1 MSIHAGGVAHIQGAS
16 MSAMMSS
23 SSTPLTFDLPERDS
37 ITDVF
42 LARVKADPHAHMLS
56 RLEDNRDVA
65 VSAQQFHREVVEVA
79 KGLIARGVKPGDRV
93 GIFGA
98 TSYEWTTYDFAIW
111 FAGGVSVPFYD
122 TSSEDQ
128 LAWILKDT
136 GLRFVV
142 AESRAHSDR
151 VAQALET
158 SEIEEPLEMS
168 VWDETGHRSLVA
180 DGRAVSAEV
189 VEAARST
196 RGKYD
201 DATIIYTSGTTGR
214 SRGCVLTHANFVDT
228 SASAAVQINQVVVP
242 GARCLLFIPTAHVFA
257 RFIEVMCL
265 LHGVTLA
272 HESDLKRLTEA
283 LGIFR
288 PTFILGVPRVFEK
301 VFNSALQKAEAEK
314 KAPIFRAAE
323 TVAVQYSISLSEGK
337 VSPWLKAKHKLFDVL
352 VYSKLRSI
360 LGGQATHAVSGG
372 GPLGFRLGHFFKGI
386 GVDILEGYGLT
397 ETTAPIAVNTPGKSK
412 IGTVGVPLPGN
423 TVAVAPDGEI
433 LAKGV
438 SVFKEYLNDPEETQK
453 AFVDGWF
460 CTGDFGALDEDGY
473 VSVTGRKKELI
484 ITAGGKNVA
493 PAPFEDE
500 LRRHPVIGQAVVIGE
515 GKKFVSVLVFPDM
528 EMLPTWLE
536 NRDLPALSLEDVPG
550 NDKINEAVAKAI
562 EVANRRVSRAES
574 IREYRIVPAQLTEE
588 NGYLSAKQSVKR
600 HIVNKDFSSYI
611 DDIYEPEN
619 A

>member
-1 MSIHAGGVAHIQGAS
+1 MSI
-16 MSAMMSS
+16 
-23 SSTPLTFDLPERDS
+23 
-37 ITDVF
+37 
-42 LARVKADPHAHMLS
+42 
-56 RLEDNRDVA
+56 
-65 VSAQQFHREVVEVA
+65 
-79 KGLIARGVKPGDRV
+79 
-93 GIFGA
+93 
-98 TSYEWTTYDFAIW
+98 
-111 FAGGVSVPFYD
+111 
-122 TSSEDQ
+122 
-128 LAWILKDT
+128 
-136 GLRFVV
+136 
-142 AESRAHSDR
+142 
-151 VAQALET
+151 
-158 SEIEEPLEMS
+158 
-168 VWDETGHRSLVA
+168 
-180 DGRAVSAEV
+180 
-189 VEAARST
+189 
-196 RGKYD
+196 
-201 DATIIYTSGTTGR
+201 
-214 SRGCVLTHANFVDT
+214 
-228 SASAAVQINQVVVP
+228 
-242 GARCLLFIPTAHVFA
+242 
-257 RFIEVMCL
+257 

-272 HESDLKRLTEA
+272 HESDLTKLTEA
-283 LGIFR
+283 LGAFR

-323 TVAVQYSISLSEGK
+323 AVAVQYSVALSEGK

-352 VYSKLRSI
+352 VYSKLRAV

-372 GPLGFRLGHFFKGI
+372 GPLGFRLGHFSKGI

-438 SVFKEYLNDPEETQK
+438 SVFKEYLNDPQATQD

-460 CTGDFGALDEDGY
+460 CTGDFGTLDEDGY

-515 GKKFVSVLVFPDM
+515 GKKFVSVLIFPDM
-528 EMLPTWLE
+528 EMLPAWLE
-536 NRDLPALSLEDVPG
+536 NRGLPALSLEDVPG
-550 NDKINEAVAKAI
+550 NEKINESVSRAI

-574 IREYRIVPAQLTEE
+574 IREYRIVPAQLTEQ

-611 DDIYEPEN
+611 DDIYGPEN

>member
-1 MSIHAGGVAHIQGAS
+1 
-16 MSAMMSS
+16 MSATMSS
-23 SSTPLTFDLPERDS
+23 SSTPLTFNLPESDT

-42 LARVKADPHAHMLS
+42 VARVASDPHAHMLS
-56 RLEDNRDVA
+56 LLENDREVA
-65 VSAQQFHREVVEVA
+65 ISAQQFHREVVEVA
-79 KGLIARGVKPGDRV
+79 KGLIAKGIKPGDRV

-128 LAWILKDT
+128 LAWILEDT
-136 GLRFVV
+136 GLKFVV
-142 AESRAHSDR
+142 AQSQDHSER
-151 VAQALET
+151 VAQVAQASGIEDTLE
-158 SEIEEPLEMS
+158 IS
-168 VWDETGHRSLVA
+168 VWDEEGHSALVTA
-180 DGRAVSAEV
+180 GRDVTAEA
-189 VEAARST
+189 VEAARSS
-196 RGKYD
+196 RKKSD

-228 SASAAVQINQVVVP
+228 AASAAVQINKVVAP

-257 RFIEVMCL
+257 RFIEVMSI

-272 HESDLKRLTEA
+272 HESDLTKLTEA
-283 LGIFR
+283 LGAFR

-323 TVAVQYSISLSEGK
+323 AVAVQYSVALSEGK
-337 VSPWLKAKHKLFDVL
+337 VSPWLKAKHKFFDIL
-352 VYSKLRSI
+352 VYSKLRAV

-438 SVFKEYLNDPEETQK
+438 SVFKEYLNDPQATQD
-453 AFVDGWF
+453 AFIDGWF
-460 CTGDFGALDEDGY
+460 CTGDFGTLDEDGY

-484 ITAGGKNVA
+484 ITAGGKNIA

-515 GKKFVSVLVFPDM
+515 GKKFVSVLIFPDM
-528 EMLPTWLE
+528 EMLPAWLE
-536 NRDLPALSLEDVPG
+536 NRGLPALSLEDVPG
-550 NDKINEAVAKAI
+550 NEKINESVSRAI
-562 EVANRRVSRAES
+562 EMANRRVSRAES
-574 IREYRIVPAQLTEE
+574 IREYRIVPAQLTEQ

-611 DDIYEPEN
+611 DDIYSPEN
-619 A
+619 AR

>member
-1 MSIHAGGVAHIQGAS
+1 
-16 MSAMMSS
+16 MSATMSS
-23 SSTPLTFDLPERDS
+23 SSTPLTFDLPERDT

-42 LARVKADPHAHMLS
+42 VARVASDPHAHMLS
-56 RLEDNRDVA
+56 LLENDREVA
-65 VSAQQFHREVVEVA
+65 ISAQQFHREVVEVA
-79 KGLIARGVKPGDRV
+79 KGLIAKGIKPGDRV

-136 GLRFVV
+136 DLTFVV
-142 AESRAHSDR
+142 AQSQDHSDR
-151 VAQALET
+151 VAQAAQA
-158 SEIEEPLEMS
+158 SGIEATLDIS
-168 VWDETGHRSLVA
+168 VWDEEGRRSLVA
-180 DGRAVSAEV
+180 AGRDVTAEA
-189 VEAARST
+189 VEAARSS
-196 RGKYD
+196 RSKSD

-228 SASAAVQINQVVVP
+228 AASAAVQINQVVTP

-257 RFIEVMCL
+257 RFIEVMSI

-272 HESDLKRLTEA
+272 HESDLTRLTEA
-283 LGIFR
+283 LGVFR

-301 VFNSALQKAEAEK
+301 VFNSALQKAEAEN

-323 TVAVQYSISLSEGK
+323 AVAVQYSVALSEGK
-337 VSPWLKAKHKLFDVL
+337 VSPWLKAKHKFFDVL
-352 VYSKLRSI
+352 VYSKLRAV

-438 SVFKEYLNDPEETQK
+438 SVFKEYLNDPQATQD
-453 AFVDGWF
+453 AFIDGWF
-460 CTGDFGALDEDGY
+460 CTGDFGTLDEDGY

-515 GKKFVSVLVFPDM
+515 GKKFVSVLIFPDM
-528 EMLPTWLE
+528 EMLPAWLE
-536 NRDLPALSLEDVPG
+536 NRGLPALSLEDVPG
-550 NDKINEAVAKAI
+550 NEKINESVSRAI

-574 IREYRIVPAQLTEE
+574 IREYRIVPAQLTEQ

-611 DDIYEPEN
+611 DDIYGPEN
-619 A
+619 AR

>member
-1 MSIHAGGVAHIQGAS
+1 
-16 MSAMMSS
+16 MSATMSS
-23 SSTPLTFDLPERDS
+23 SSTPLTFDLPESDT

-42 LARVKADPHAHMLS
+42 VARVASDPHAHMLS
-56 RLEDNRDVA
+56 LLENDREVA
-65 VSAQQFHREVVEVA
+65 ISAQQFHREVVEVA
-79 KGLIARGVKPGDRV
+79 KGLIAKGIKPGDRV

-136 GLRFVV
+136 GLTFVV
-142 AESRAHSDR
+142 AESQDHSERVTRA
-151 VAQALET
+151 AQA
-158 SEIEEPLEMS
+158 SGIEDTLDIS
-168 VWDETGHRSLVA
+168 VWDEEGRRSLVA
-180 DGRAVSAEV
+180 AGRDVTAEA
-189 VEAARST
+189 VEAARSS
-196 RGKYD
+196 RKKSD

-228 SASAAVQINQVVVP
+228 AASAAVQINQVVTP

-257 RFIEVMCL
+257 RFIEVMSI

-272 HESDLKRLTEA
+272 HESDLTKLTEA
-283 LGIFR
+283 LGAFR

-323 TVAVQYSISLSEGK
+323 AVAVQYSVALSEGK
-337 VSPWLKAKHKLFDVL
+337 VSPWLKAKHKFFDVL
-352 VYSKLRSI
+352 VYSKLRAV

-438 SVFKEYLNDPEETQK
+438 SVFKEYLNDPQATQD
-453 AFVDGWF
+453 AFIDGWF
-460 CTGDFGALDEDGY
+460 CTGDFGTLDEDGY

-515 GKKFVSVLVFPDM
+515 GKKFVSVLIFPDM
-528 EMLPTWLE
+528 EMLPAWLE
-536 NRDLPALSLEDVPG
+536 NRGLPALSLKDVPG
-550 NDKINEAVAKAI
+550 NEKINESVSRAI

-574 IREYRIVPAQLTEE
+574 IREYRIVPAQLTEQ

-611 DDIYEPEN
+611 DDIYGPEN
-619 A
+619 AR

>member
-1 MSIHAGGVAHIQGAS
+1 
-16 MSAMMSS
+16 MSATMSS
-23 SSTPLTFDLPERDS
+23 SSTPLTFDLPERDT

-42 LARVKADPHAHMLS
+42 VARVASDPHAHMLS
-56 RLEDNRDVA
+56 LLENDREVA
-65 VSAQQFHREVVEVA
+65 ISAQQFHREVVEVA
-79 KGLIARGVKPGDRV
+79 KGLIAKGIKPGDRV

-136 GLRFVV
+136 DLTFVV
-142 AESRAHSDR
+142 AQSQDHSDR
-151 VAQALET
+151 VAQAAQA
-158 SEIEEPLEMS
+158 SGIEATLDIS
-168 VWDETGHRSLVA
+168 VWDEEGRRSLVA
-180 DGRAVSAEV
+180 AGRDVTAEA
-189 VEAARST
+189 VEAARSS
-196 RGKYD
+196 RKKSD

-228 SASAAVQINQVVVP
+228 AASAAVQINQVVTP

-257 RFIEVMCL
+257 RFIEVMSI

-272 HESDLKRLTEA
+272 HESDLTRLTEA
-283 LGIFR
+283 LGVFR

-301 VFNSALQKAEAEK
+301 VFNSALQKAEAEN

-323 TVAVQYSISLSEGK
+323 AVAVQYSVALSEGK
-337 VSPWLKAKHKLFDVL
+337 VSPWLKAKHKFFDVL
-352 VYSKLRSI
+352 VYSKLRAV

-438 SVFKEYLNDPEETQK
+438 SVFKEYLNDPQATQD
-453 AFVDGWF
+453 AFIDGWF
-460 CTGDFGALDEDGY
+460 CTGDFGTLDEDGY

-515 GKKFVSVLVFPDM
+515 GKKFVSVLIFPDM
-528 EMLPTWLE
+528 EMLPAWLE
-536 NRDLPALSLEDVPG
+536 NRGLPALSLEDVPG
-550 NDKINEAVAKAI
+550 NEKINESVSRAI

-574 IREYRIVPAQLTEE
+574 IREYRIVPAQLTEQ

-611 DDIYEPEN
+611 DDIYGPEN
-619 A
+619 AR

>member
-1 MSIHAGGVAHIQGAS
+1 
-16 MSAMMSS
+16 MSATMSS
-23 SSTPLTFDLPERDS
+23 SSTPLTFDLPERDT

-42 LARVKADPHAHMLS
+42 VARVASDPHAHMLS
-56 RLEDNRDVA
+56 LLENDREVA
-65 VSAQQFHREVVEVA
+65 ISAQQFHREVVEVA
-79 KGLIARGVKPGDRV
+79 KGLIAKGIKPGDRV

-136 GLRFVV
+136 DLTFVV
-142 AESRAHSDR
+142 AQSQDHSDR
-151 VAQALET
+151 VAQAAQA
-158 SEIEEPLEMS
+158 SGIEATLDIS
-168 VWDETGHRSLVA
+168 VWDEEGRRSLVA
-180 DGRAVSAEV
+180 AGRDVTAEA
-189 VEAARST
+189 VEAARSS
-196 RGKYD
+196 RSKSD

-228 SASAAVQINQVVVP
+228 AASAAVQINQVVTP

-257 RFIEVMCL
+257 RFIEVMSI

-272 HESDLKRLTEA
+272 HESDLTRLTEA
-283 LGIFR
+283 LGVFR

-301 VFNSALQKAEAEK
+301 VFNSALQKAEAEN

-323 TVAVQYSISLSEGK
+323 AVAVQYSVALSEGK
-337 VSPWLKAKHKLFDVL
+337 VSPWLKAKHKFFDVL
-352 VYSKLRSI
+352 VYSKLRAV

-433 LAKGV
+433 LVKGV
-438 SVFKEYLNDPEETQK
+438 SVFKEYLNDPQATQD
-453 AFVDGWF
+453 AFIDGWF
-460 CTGDFGALDEDGY
+460 CTGDFGTLDEDGY

-515 GKKFVSVLVFPDM
+515 GKKFVSVLIFPDM
-528 EMLPTWLE
+528 EMLPAWLE
-536 NRDLPALSLEDVPG
+536 NRGLPALSLEDVPG
-550 NDKINEAVAKAI
+550 NEKINESVSRAI

-574 IREYRIVPAQLTEE
+574 IREYRIVPAQLTEQ

-611 DDIYEPEN
+611 DDIYGPEN
-619 A
+619 AR

>member
-1 MSIHAGGVAHIQGAS
+1 
-16 MSAMMSS
+16 MSATMSS
-23 SSTPLTFDLPERDS
+23 SSTPLTFDLPERDT

-42 LARVKADPHAHMLS
+42 VARVASDPHAHMLS
-56 RLEDNRDVA
+56 LLENDREVA
-65 VSAQQFHREVVEVA
+65 ISAQQFHREVVEVA
-79 KGLIARGVKPGDRV
+79 KGLIAKGIKPGDRV

-136 GLRFVV
+136 DLTFVV
-142 AESRAHSDR
+142 AQSQDHSDR
-151 VAQALET
+151 VAQAAQA
-158 SEIEEPLEMS
+158 SGIEATLDIS
-168 VWDETGHRSLVA
+168 VWDEEGRRSLVA
-180 DGRAVSAEV
+180 AGRDVTAEAL
-189 VEAARST
+189 EAARSS
-196 RGKYD
+196 RKKSD

-228 SASAAVQINQVVVP
+228 AASAAVQINQVVTP

-257 RFIEVMCL
+257 RFIEVMSI

-272 HESDLKRLTEA
+272 HESDLTRLTEA
-283 LGIFR
+283 LGVFR

-301 VFNSALQKAEAEK
+301 VFNSALQKAEAEN

-323 TVAVQYSISLSEGK
+323 AVAVQYSVALSEGK
-337 VSPWLKAKHKLFDVL
+337 VSPWLKAKHKFFDVL
-352 VYSKLRSI
+352 VYSKLRAV

-438 SVFKEYLNDPEETQK
+438 SVFKEYLNDPQATQD
-453 AFVDGWF
+453 AFIDGWF
-460 CTGDFGALDEDGY
+460 CTGDFGTLDEDGY

-515 GKKFVSVLVFPDM
+515 GKKFVSVLIFPDM
-528 EMLPTWLE
+528 EMLPAWLE
-536 NRDLPALSLEDVPG
+536 NRGLPALSLEDVPG
-550 NDKINEAVAKAI
+550 NEKINESVSRAI

-574 IREYRIVPAQLTEE
+574 IREYRIVPAQLTEQ

-611 DDIYEPEN
+611 DDIYGPEN
-619 A
+619 AR